1 MKRNE
6 NLGMSGAL
14 LAVFA
19 LSLIF
24 VPSAL
29 ATSKT
34 LYTFTVG
41 SDGYEP
47 IASLIFDQSGNL
59 YGTTSQGGSA
69 SSGSVFKLTPNG
81 DGTWTQSVLYSFQ
94 GGTDGAHPAARLI
107 FDQSGNLYG
116 TTAFG
121 GSTNQGTVFELT
133 PSGGSWT
140 ETVLHTFGNSGDG
153 AQPFAGL
160 VFDSVGNLYGTTEKG
175 GAHGGG
181 AVFKLTPNA
190 AESVLYSFCSVTKC
204 GDGKGPMA
212 GVILDRSG
220 NLCGT
225 TQFAGAN
232 GDGVVFKLTP
242 RTHGSWKE
250 TVLHSFIGSD
260 GSQPIAGLIFD
271 ASWRLYGTTLGGGAH
286 SDGVVFKLTHQAN
299 GSWAEKVLHS
309 FSGSDGVNP
318 ADSVIFD
325 QSGNLYGTTTV
336 GGAGGFGV
344 AFKLAPNSHGG
355 WHETVL
361 LSFTNHPDN
370 FPDAGLIFDG
380 AGNLYGTTFGDGS
393 TTHGSVF
400 EIMP

>member
-1 MKRNE
+1 MERNE
-6 NLGMSGAL
+6 NLGMTRAL

-140 ETVLHTFGNSGDG
+140 ETVLHTF
-153 AQPFAGL
+153 